1 MKCNF
6 RKSVQLGATALMLA
20 GSIAAQAQMTG
31 SGTRGTTENAPKSW
45 IPYTSYGYVGA
56 NIGRNYYD
64 GDACAFSF
72 SCEDR
77 STGFKVYTGGK
88 FSRYF
93 GVELGY
99 VNLGEAD
106 RNGGSISAQGAN
118 LGLIGSIP
126 LGDRFNIFGKV
137 GGLYSWTKVE
147 SPVPTVAT
155 GRKDGLGLSYGAGLQ
170 FDINKVVAIRAD
182 WDRYRL
188 KFVNDRDDSD
198 LYSIGVVFKF

>member
-1 MKCNF
+1 MKGTKIF
-6 RKSVQLGATALMLA
+6 ARLGVAALVLATSM
-20 GSIAAQAQMTG
+20 AAQAQMTG
-31 SGTRGTTENAPKSW
+31 PRATPENAPRSW

-64 GDACAFSF
+64 GDSCLFF

-126 LGDRFNIFGKV
+126 FSEKFNIFAKV
-137 GGLYSWTKVE
+137 GGIYNWTKVE
-147 SPVPTVAT
+147 SPVPSINT
-155 GRKDGLGLSYGAGLQ
+155 GSRDGLGLSYGAGLQ
-170 FDINKVVAIRAD
+170 FDITKVVAVRAD

-188 KFVNDRDDSD
+188 RFVNDRDDSD

>member
-1 MKCNF
+1 M
-6 RKSVQLGATALMLA
+6 
-20 GSIAAQAQMTG
+20 
-31 SGTRGTTENAPKSW
+31 
-45 IPYTSYGYVGA
+45 
-56 NIGRNYYD
+56 GRNYYD
-64 GDACAFSF
+64 GGSCLLL

-106 RNGGSISAQGAN
+106 RNGGDIKAQGAN
-118 LGLIGSIP
+118 LGLIGNVP

-137 GGLYSWTKVE
+137 GGIYSWTKVQ
-147 SPVPTVAT
+147 SPFAGVQT
-155 GRKDGLGLSYGAGLQ
+155 GRRDGLGLSYGAGLQ
-170 FDINKVVAIRAD
+170 YDINKVVAVRAD

-198 LYSIGVVFKF
+198 LYSVGVVFKF